1 MYQIDPQ
8 NVKILQE
15 SKQKILLYRPVPFIW
30 ISRKQKLPPWFFFIT
45 SLTKS
50 SNNCWHESRT
60 ENSSKVQNWKTPY
73 GSCTMLMSSSFFYTK
88 QSGLPEVGI
97 EDRWVIRT
105 FNCRCS
111 MQQLPSKYCN
121 KCTPYCNQRQNN
133 LSIFYRSTRNS
144 TAWECYWPINRGNG
158 SIFSRKL
165 PKRNPLIDRFD
176 RRYVVLPPLEMFSLS
191 VLL

>member
-1 MYQIDPQ
+1 MAW
-8 NVKILQE
+8 VKDWEFIE
-15 SKQKILLYRPVPFIW
+15 S
-30 ISRKQKLPPWFFFIT
+30 
-45 SLTKS
+45 
-50 SNNCWHESRT
+50 E
-60 ENSSKVQNWKTPY
+60 NWKTPY
-73 GSCTMLMSSSFFYTK
+73 GSCTMLMSSTFFYTK
-88 QSGLPEVGI
+88 QNGLPEVGI

-105 FNCRCS
+105 FNYRCS

-144 TAWECYWPINRGNG
+144 TAWGCYWPINRGNG

-176 RRYVVLPPLEMFSLS
+176 HRYVVLPPLEMFSLS
-191 VLL
+191 VLRRPEMRLTGTYSLDVPSVEVERKFK

>member
-1 MYQIDPQ
+1 MLKYFR
-8 NVKILQE
+8 NRHKKLFCTGLFHSFE
-15 SKQKILLYRPVPFIW
+15 FRAN
-30 ISRKQKLPPWFFFIT
+30 ISCPLGSSLLPPWPKAAIT
-45 SLTKS
+45 DGMSQGLRIHRK
-50 SNNCWHESRT
+50 W
-60 ENSSKVQNWKTPY
+60 NWKTPY
-73 GSCTMLMSSSFFYTK
+73 GSCTMLMSSTFFYTK

-97 EDRWVIRT
+97 EDGWVIRT

-176 RRYVVLPPLEMFSLS
+176 HRYVVLPPLEMFSLP